1 MSRISPLWILAIA
14 VYVGAVWAAVFNQV
28 LGRRRQC
35 RGLVDYLSSCG
46 GFVALA
52 LMLTLPLPPVMATL
66 DGGAGLVG
74 LADLLADAA
83 ALLACLA
90 WLVYLARLVPP
101 DQRWLW
107 RAHPGVWVPLRPL
120 MALIALTIAVGAGR
134 FIWAPGRLGYDLGPQ
149 PDAPAKYLA
158 GAHLVYRATI
168 VLQLGLLI
176 VVLRRLV
183 TKIGDQIL
191 LQARLLAIRGWIWY
205 TIARIAYECVSIF
218 FPFPN
223 WLAQTH
229 RQMSL
234 LLLIAIAAP
243 NAWYRFAIALWQRS
257 GDTLHDLRTHW
268 HGWQAYRRIYP
279 LWASLYPVR
288 PGISLL
294 KPPSRCRAWW
304 PGHQGLTFSLCR
316 MVTEIDD
323 WRIRLR
329 PYQPSQTATI
339 AEELAAEACLP
350 SVARP
355 ALVEAITLA
364 AALTTWRA
372 GVATDTGR
380 ASDVGYATHGGGSL
394 MEEIAEL
401 ERVAIAFVHS
411 PLVPQAM
418 VRLEVADTPQ
428 HHPPTAI
435 QRAP

>member
-1 MSRISPLWILAIA
+1 MSAISPLWILVIAI
-14 VYVGAVWAAVFNQV
+14 YVGAVWAAVFNQV
-28 LGRRRQC
+28 LVRRRQC

-52 LMLTLPLPPVMATL
+52 LMLTLPLPPVMATV
-66 DGGAGLVG
+66 DGGTGLVG

-101 DQRWLW
+101 GQRWLW
-107 RAHPGVWVPLRPL
+107 CTCPGIWVPLRPL
-120 MALIALTIAVGAGR
+120 MALIALTIAIGAGR

-176 VVLRRLV
+176 AVLRRLSTTV
-183 TKIGDQIL
+183 GDQIL

-205 TIARIAYECVSIF
+205 TIAHIAYECASIF
-218 FPFPN
+218 LPFPN

-243 NAWYRFAIALWQRS
+243 NAWYRFVIALWQR
-257 GDTLHDLRTHW
+257 GHGLRDLWTYW
-268 HGWQAYRRIYP
+268 HRWQAYRRIYP

-304 PGHQGLTFSLCR
+304 PGNQGLTFTLCR

-329 PYQPSQTATI
+329 PYQPPRTATI
-339 AEELAAEACLP
+339 AEEFAAAACLP
-350 SVARP
+350 VAAHP
-355 ALVEAITLA
+355 ALVEAITLT
-364 AALTTWRA
+364 AALTAWRA
-372 GVATDTGR
+372 GMLPDAGTAPAAGH
-380 ASDVGYATHGGGSL
+380 AAHSGASL
-394 MEEIAEL
+394 MEEITEL
-401 ERVAIAFVHS
+401 ERVALAFAHS
-411 PLVPQAM
+411 PLVPRALA
-418 VRLEVADTPQ
+418 RLGVADTPQ

-435 QRAP
+435 QGAP

>member
-1 MSRISPLWILAIA
+1 VSAISPLWILAIA
-14 VYVGAVWAAVFNQV
+14 VYVGAVWAVVFNQV

-52 LMLTLPLPPVMATL
+52 LMLTLPLPPVMAAV
-66 DGGAGLVG
+66 DGSADLVG

-101 DQRWLW
+101 GQQWLW
-107 RAHPGVWVPLRPL
+107 RTRPGVWVPLRPL
-120 MALIALTIAVGAGR
+120 IALIALTIAIGAGR

-158 GAHLVYRATI
+158 SAHLVYRATI
-168 VLQLGLLI
+168 VLQLSLLI
-176 VVLRRLV
+176 AVLRRLSTTV
-183 TKIGDQIL
+183 GGQIL

-205 TIARIAYECVSIF
+205 TIAHIAYECASIF
-218 FPFPN
+218 LPFPN

-243 NAWYRFAIALWQRS
+243 NAWYRFVIALWQR
-257 GDTLHDLRTHW
+257 GDDGLRDLRTHW
-268 HGWQAYRRIYP
+268 HRWQAYRRIYP
-279 LWASLYPVR
+279 LWAALYAVK

-304 PGHQGLTFSLCR
+304 PGHQGVTFTLCR

-329 PYQPSQTATI
+329 PYQPSRTVTV
-339 AEELAAEACLP
+339 AEELVAAECLP
-350 SVARP
+350 VAARP
-355 ALVEAITLA
+355 ALVEAIMLT
-364 AALTTWRA
+364 AALTTWRMGMPPDAEAAPAA
-372 GVATDTGR
+372 GHAAHSG
-380 ASDVGYATHGGGSL
+380 ASL
-394 MEEIAEL
+394 KEEIAEL
-401 ERVAIAFVHS
+401 ERVALAFAHS
-411 PLVPQAM
+411 PLVPRA
-418 VRLEVADTPQ
+418 LAHLGAADTSR

-435 QRAP
+435 QGAP